1 VGGEHQVC
9 VLHDGIDKELAGL
22 NKDIGKVSER
32 LGRVEEHTKE
42 IPKIL
47 AAVES
52 LKNQKAHSS
61 GFIAGVAFV
70 VSGVVSLVGIAVSVW
85 FSRGH

>member
-1 VGGEHQVC
+1 M
-9 VLHDGIDKELAGL
+9 

-42 IPKIL
+42 IPKVL
-47 AAVES
+47 AAIEG
-52 LKNQKAHSS
+52 LRNQKAHSS

-70 VSGVVSLVGIAVSVW
+70 VSGIVSLAGIGVSIW

>member
-1 VGGEHQVC
+1 LGGEHQVC
-9 VLHDGIDKELAGL
+9 VLHDGIDKELTGL
-22 NKDIGKVSER
+22 NKYIGKVSER

-47 AAVES
+47 DAVES
-52 LKNQKAHSS
+52 LKNQKANSS

-70 VSGVVSLVGIAVSVW
+70 ISGVVSLVGIEFSIW